1 MKILQVAEHE
11 EIREGASGTVHIP
24 VLPKETLALLDP
36 KENDAVIDG
45 TYGGGGHS
53 TAILTKIGAQG
64 RLLAIDWNE
73 HAVRGCSD
81 RHDNDPRVTCAM
93 GNFRDMEEIA
103 RIAGFPKADCIL
115 LDLGIS
121 SDELLH
127 SGRGFSFQ
135 EDEPLRMTYN
145 DTQEP
150 VTELLSRIDQG
161 DLATIIREYG
171 EERYAGRIARAI
183 KERGVIETTGELA
196 EIVAG
201 AVPKPRGYQ
210 RIHPATRTF
219 MALRIFANEE
229 LENVKQ
235 VIRAIP
241 KIIAPGGRVAIISFH
256 SLEDRIVKWAFR
268 EIAKGGGGTIV
279 TKKPIVAGEEEVT
292 RNPRSRSAKLRV
304 IRMSA

>member
-1 MKILQVAEHE
+1 MKILQVAQHE
-11 EIREGASGTVHIP
+11 EIRQNASGTVHVP
-24 VLPKETLALLDP
+24 VLPEETIALLDP
-36 KENDAVIDG
+36 HENDAMIDG

-53 TAILTKIGAQG
+53 AAILEKIGKNG

-81 RHDNDPRVTCAM
+81 RHDSDPRVTCAM
-93 GNFRDMEEIA
+93 GNFRDMGEIA
-103 RIAGFPKADCIL
+103 RLAGFPKADGIL

-145 DTQEP
+145 DAQEP
-150 VTELLSRIDQG
+150 VADILRAIDEK

-183 KERGVIETTGELA
+183 KEHGAVETTGELA
-196 EIVAG
+196 EIVAN

-235 VIRAIP
+235 AIKAMP
-241 KIIAPGGRVAIISFH
+241 NLMAPGGRIAIISFH

-268 EIAKGGGGTIV
+268 EIAKEGKGTIL
-279 TKKPIVAGEEEVT
+279 TKKPIVAGEEEVA
-292 RNPRSRSAKLRV
+292 RNPRSRSAKLRA
-304 IRMSA
+304 IRMK

>member
-1 MKILQVAEHE
+1 MKILQVAEHK
-11 EIREGASGTVHIP
+11 EIRQGSSGTVHIP
-24 VLPKETLALLDP
+24 VLPDEALALLDP
-36 KENDAVIDG
+36 KEGEAMIDG

-53 TAILTKIGAQG
+53 AAILGKIGPSG

-81 RHDNDPRVTCAM
+81 RHDSDPRVTCAM

-103 RIAGFPKADCIL
+103 RLAGFPKANGIL

-135 EDEPLRMTYN
+135 ENEPLRMTYN
-145 DTQEP
+145 DAQEP
-150 VTELLSRIDQG
+150 VAELLARIDED
-161 DLATIIREYG
+161 DLAKIIREYG

-183 KERGVIETTGELA
+183 KERGAIETTGELA
-196 EIVAG
+196 DIVAG

-235 VIRAIP
+235 AITLMP
-241 KIIAPGGRVAIISFH
+241 KLVAPGGRVAIISFH

-268 EIAKGGGGTIV
+268 ELAKEGKGTIL
-279 TKKPIVAGEEEVT
+279 TKKPMVAGEGELA
-292 RNPRSRSAKLRV
+292 RNPRSRSAKLRA
-304 IRMSA
+304 IRMK